1 MARWHTMSATTTVTR
16 TFYKLDVQGIVYLI
30 DPVTSIAYTYDLDDP
45 VEIGRLQ
52 WSNPAEKPTLHLRAD
67 WQTVMAAKMT
77 AVTAATKPTHDDAA
91 PTTDTEGSDSL
102 AASAA
107 GTPAITV

>member
-1 MARWHTMSATTTVTR
+1 MSTTAAPIR

-52 WSNPAEKPTLHLRAD
+52 WTNPAEKPTLHLRPD
-67 WQTVMAAKMT
+67 WQEVMAAKMT
-77 AVTAATKPTHDDAA
+77 AYRAAAAMASPDDAT
-91 PTTDTEGSDSL
+91 PTTDTEGSTSL
-102 AASAA
+102 A
-107 GTPAITV
+107 TPAT